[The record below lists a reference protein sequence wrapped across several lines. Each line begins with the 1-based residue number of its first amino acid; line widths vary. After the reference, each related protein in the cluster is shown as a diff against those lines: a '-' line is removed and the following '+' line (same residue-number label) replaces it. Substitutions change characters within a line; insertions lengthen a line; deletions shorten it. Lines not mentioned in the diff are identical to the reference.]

1 MDTAHPRP
9 TDPDTPPTRP
19 AGLLRRCLRMPIGVQ
34 SILAV
39 GLGALIGTLAPSAGE
54 QLKILGDVFLNMVQV
69 VVLPL
74 VFPLIV
80 LGIARME
87 SVKKVGRIAGKAIL
101 YFEIVTTVVL
111 LIAVGLAKFTGIG
124 KGAPVHGADA
134 GDLDGLSQG
143 IDFHELVLHAFPK
156 NIFEAFGEGNL
167 LGAIVFAL
175 LVGVAMAAIGEKSE
189 PFASVLES
197 VASVMFK
204 VVGYVIRIAPLGVLG
219 FISYDVAYY
228 GFGNLRSL
236 LGFIAVVYAGLAVVV
251 GVLFPLI
258 AMLYRIRYAELL
270 KSIAGLAGI
279 AFVTRSSESVLAPLM
294 GKLEAFGISRST
306 TSFVVP
312 LGYSFNTDGSVLYQA
327 AALVF
332 LANAYGADTSLPAL
346 LLMVGVL
353 VILSKGMAGV
363 ASASIVVLI
372 AAGNSIGLPAEGVA
386 LLLGVD
392 FIVDMARTGVNVIGN
407 SLAAAVVDSSEKRRD
422 AKHRARQTATAPTG
436 SDPAP
441 AGSDLAPAGSAPAP
455 AGSDLAPAGSG
466 PAPAG
471 SDLAPA
477 GSGPA
482 PAGSDLAP
490 AGCDPVPAGSG
501 HAPAASDLAPAAS
514 GHAPAGSDLAL
525 AGCDPAPAASDLVP
539 AGSDLAPAGSDPAL
553 PVSDPVPAA
562 SDHAPAGSD
571 PAPAA
576 SDAAAGAAAAASLRK
591 EPAQ

>member
-1 MDTAHPRP
+1 MSTADTA
-9 TDPDTPPTRP
+9 DTADTSNPPNTAHKRR
-19 AGLLRRCLRMPIGVQ
+19 LRIPIGVQ
-34 SILAV
+34 SIIAV

-54 QLKILGDVFLNMVQV
+54 QMKILGEVFLNLVQV

-101 YFEIVTTVVL
+101 YFELVTTVIL
-111 LIAVGLAKFTGIG
+111 LIAVGLAKLTDIG
-124 KGAPVHGADA
+124 KGAPVHTGNAQDVA
-134 GDLDGLSQG
+134 GLEQG
-143 IDFHELVLHAFPK
+143 IDFHELLLHAVPK
-156 NIFEAFGEGNL
+156 NIFAAFSEGNL

-175 LVGVAMAAIGEKSE
+175 LVGVAMAAIGEKSD
-189 PFASVLES
+189 PFASLLDS
-197 VASVMFK
+197 VAAVMFK

-219 FISYDVAYY
+219 FISYDVAHY

-236 LGFIAVVYAGLAVVV
+236 IGFIAVVYAGLAIVI

-258 AMLYRIRYAELL
+258 AAIYRIRYVDLL

-294 GKLEAFGISRST
+294 GKLEAFGVSRST

-332 LANAYGADTSLPAL
+332 LANAYGTDTSLPAL

-407 SLAAAVVDSSEKRRD
+407 SLAAAVVDSSEKRRE
-422 AKHRARQTATAPTG
+422 AKRAGLDSREAPCPSPPAHETRALQKDTAP
-436 SDPAP
+436 
-441 AGSDLAPAGSAPAP
+441 
-455 AGSDLAPAGSG
+455 
-466 PAPAG
+466 
-471 SDLAPA
+471 
-477 GSGPA
+477 
-482 PAGSDLAP
+482 
-490 AGCDPVPAGSG
+490 
-501 HAPAASDLAPAAS
+501 
-514 GHAPAGSDLAL
+514 
-525 AGCDPAPAASDLVP
+525 
-539 AGSDLAPAGSDPAL
+539 
-553 PVSDPVPAA
+553 
-562 SDHAPAGSD
+562 
-571 PAPAA
+571 
-576 SDAAAGAAAAASLRK
+576 
-591 EPAQ
+591 

>member
-1 MDTAHPRP
+1 MDTPHTPA
-9 TDPDTPPTRP
+9 TGPDTPTAPRP
-19 AGLLRRCLRMPIGVQ
+19 GLLRRCLRMPIGVQ
-34 SILAV
+34 SIIAV

-54 QLKILGDVFLNMVQV
+54 QMKILGDVFLNLVQV

-101 YFEIVTTVVL
+101 YFELVTTVIL
-111 LIAVGLAKFTGIG
+111 LISVGLAKFTGIG

-134 GDLDGLSQG
+134 KDLDGLSQG
-143 IDFHELVLHAFPK
+143 IDFHELVLHAVPK
-156 NIFEAFGEGNL
+156 NIFAAFGEGNL
-167 LGAIVFAL
+167 LGAITFAL
-175 LVGVAMAAIGEKSE
+175 LVGVAMAAIGEKSA

-197 VASVMFK
+197 VAAVMFK
-204 VVGYVIRIAPLGVLG
+204 VVGYVIRVAPLGVLG

-236 LGFIAVVYAGLAVVV
+236 AGFIAVVYAGLAIVI

-258 AMLYRIRYAELL
+258 AAIYRIRYIELL
-270 KSIAGLAGI
+270 KSIGNLAGI

-294 GKLEAFGISRST
+294 SKLEAFGLSRST

-372 AAGNSIGLPAEGVA
+372 AAGNSIGLPAEGIA

-407 SLAAAVVDSSEKRRD
+407 SLAAAVVDSSEKRRE
-422 AKHRARQTATAPTG
+422 AKHGPRTAAHEA
-436 SDPAP
+436 DE
-441 AGSDLAPAGSAPAP
+441 
-455 AGSDLAPAGSG
+455 
-466 PAPAG
+466 
-471 SDLAPA
+471 
-477 GSGPA
+477 
-482 PAGSDLAP
+482 
-490 AGCDPVPAGSG
+490 
-501 HAPAASDLAPAAS
+501 
-514 GHAPAGSDLAL
+514 
-525 AGCDPAPAASDLVP
+525 
-539 AGSDLAPAGSDPAL
+539 
-553 PVSDPVPAA
+553 
-562 SDHAPAGSD
+562 
-571 PAPAA
+571 
-576 SDAAAGAAAAASLRK
+576 AAAHDDTSP
-591 EPAQ
+591 EPPLEHTLQRDTAQ

>member
-1 MDTAHPRP
+1 MGTTHTRSTSTEMPL
-9 TDPDTPPTRP
+9 TRP
-19 AGLLRRCLRMPIGVQ
+19 SGLLRRCLKTPIGIQ
-34 SILAV
+34 SVIAV
-39 GLGALIGTLAPSAGE
+39 GLGALIGSLAPAAGE
-54 QLKILGDVFLNMVQV
+54 QMKLLGDVFLNLVQV

-101 YFEIVTTVVL
+101 YFELVTTVIL
-111 LIAVGLAKFTGIG
+111 LIAVGLAKLTGIG

-134 GDLDGLSQG
+134 GDLNGLSQG
-143 IDFHELVLHAFPK
+143 IDFHELVLHAVPK
-156 NIFEAFGEGNL
+156 NIFAAFGEGNL

-175 LVGVAMAAIGEKSE
+175 LVGVAMAAIGEKSA
-189 PFASVLES
+189 PFAAVLES
-197 VASVMFK
+197 VAAVMFQ
-204 VVGYVIRIAPLGVLG
+204 VVGYVIRTAPLGVLG

-236 LGFIAVVYAGLAVVV
+236 LGFIAVVYAGLAVVI

-258 AMLYRIRYAELL
+258 AAVYRIRYVELL
-270 KSIAGLAGI
+270 RCVGGLAGI

-294 GKLEAFGISRST
+294 GRLEAFGVSRST

-372 AAGNSIGLPAEGVA
+372 AAGNSVGLPAEGIA

-392 FIVDMARTGVNVIGN
+392 FVVDMARTGVNVIGN
-407 SLAAAVVDSSEKRRD
+407 SLAAAVVDSSEKRRE
-422 AKHRARQTATAPTG
+422 ARRADHDSTRLPTAPEVT
-436 SDPAP
+436 AP
-441 AGSDLAPAGSAPAP
+441 Q
-455 AGSDLAPAGSG
+455 
-466 PAPAG
+466 
-471 SDLAPA
+471 
-477 GSGPA
+477 
-482 PAGSDLAP
+482 
-490 AGCDPVPAGSG
+490 
-501 HAPAASDLAPAAS
+501 
-514 GHAPAGSDLAL
+514 
-525 AGCDPAPAASDLVP
+525 
-539 AGSDLAPAGSDPAL
+539 
-553 PVSDPVPAA
+553 
-562 SDHAPAGSD
+562 
-571 PAPAA
+571 
-576 SDAAAGAAAAASLRK
+576 K
-591 EPAQ
+591 ETAR